1 MSPYFEFAINNR
13 YANRTLH
20 EAIAGMDQAAFTA
33 RRPGFFPSLSKTL
46 NHIRKV
52 DAFYLGALNGAGTGR
67 AVYALPDIEDVNALA
82 EEQSR
87 LDMALMNFCDGDI
100 DLDRCMAVERPGAQT
115 QERVG
120 ALLPHL
126 FQHQIHHRGQAHVQ
140 VGEAGT
146 APPQLDDF
154 FLEWERA
161 PIAQDCIREFLS

>member
-1 MSPYFEFAINNR
+1 MSPYLEFAVNNR
-13 YANRTLH
+13 YANRTLY

-52 DAFYLGALNGAGTGR
+52 DAFYLGALKGTGIGR
-67 AVYALPDIEDVNALA
+67 AVYALPDIENVTALA

-87 LDMALMNFCDGDI
+87 LDMDLMSFCDGDI
-100 DLDRCMAVERPGAQT
+100 DLDRCMAVERPGVRT
-115 QERVG
+115 QERIG

-140 VGEAGT
+140 VGETGV

-161 PIAQDCIREFLS
+161 PIAQDCIRESLS

>member
-1 MSPYFEFAINNR
+1 MSPYFEFAVNNR

-20 EAIAGMDQAAFTA
+20 EAISGMDQAAFTA
-33 RRPGFFPSLSKTL
+33 RRSGFFTSLSKTL

-52 DAFYLGALNGAGTGR
+52 DAFYLGALNGTGIGR
-67 AVYALPDIEDVNALA
+67 AVYAMPDIEDVSTLA
-82 EEQSR
+82 VEQSR
-87 LDMALMNFCDGDI
+87 LDVDLMNFCEGDI
-100 DLDRCMAVERPGAQT
+100 DLDRSMAVERPGTQT

-140 VGEAGT
+140 VGEAGI

-161 PIAQDCIREFLS
+161 PIAKDCIREFLS

>member
-1 MSPYFEFAINNR
+1 MSPYFEFAVNNS
-13 YANRTLH
+13 YANRTLY
-20 EAIAGMDQAAFTA
+20 EAIAGMDQAKLTE

-52 DAFYLGALNGAGTGR
+52 DAFYLDALNGTDIGR
-67 AVYALPDIEDVNALA
+67 GVYALPDIEDVNALA

-87 LDMALMNFCDGDI
+87 LDMDLVSFCNGDI
-100 DLDRCMAVERPGAQT
+100 DLDRCMAVERPGTQT
-115 QERVG
+115 QERIG

-140 VGEAGT
+140 MSDAGI

>member
-1 MSPYFEFAINNR
+1 MSPYFEFAVNNS
-13 YANRTLH
+13 YANRTLY
-20 EAIAGMDQAAFTA
+20 EAIAGMDQAKLTE

-52 DAFYLGALNGAGTGR
+52 DAFYLDALNGTDIGR
-67 AVYALPDIEDVNALA
+67 GVYALPEIEDVNALA

-87 LDMALMNFCDGDI
+87 LDMDLVSFCNGDI

-115 QERVG
+115 KERIG

-140 VGEAGT
+140 VGDAGI

-161 PIAQDCIREFLS
+161 PIAQDCIRDFLS

>member
-1 MSPYFEFAINNR
+1 MSPFFEFAVNNC
-13 YANRTLH
+13 YANRTLY
-20 EAIAGMDQAAFTA
+20 EAIAGMDQATFTES
-33 RRPGFFPSLSKTL
+33 RPGFFSLLSKTL

-52 DAFYLGALNGAGTGR
+52 DAFYLGALNGSDIGR
-67 AVYALPDIEDVNALA
+67 GVYALPDIEDVHALG

-87 LDMALMNFCDGDI
+87 LDMDLVNFCDGDI
-100 DLDRCMAVERPGAQT
+100 DLDRCMAVERPGART
-115 QERVG
+115 QERIG

-140 VGEAGT
+140 MGDAGI

>member
-1 MSPYFEFAINNR
+1 MIPFFEFAVNNC
-13 YANRTLH
+13 YANRTLY
-20 EAIAGMDQAAFTA
+20 EAIAGMDQATFTES
-33 RRPGFFPSLSKTL
+33 RPGFFSSLSKTL

-52 DAFYLGALNGAGTGR
+52 DAFYLGALNGTDIGR
-67 AVYALPDIEDVNALA
+67 GVYALPDIEDVQALA

-87 LDMALMNFCDGDI
+87 LDMDLVNFCDGDI
-100 DLDRCMAVERPGAQT
+100 DLDRCMAVERPGTQT
-115 QERVG
+115 QERIG

-140 VGEAGT
+140 MSDAGI

>member
-1 MSPYFEFAINNR
+1 MSPYFEFAVNNC
-13 YANRTLH
+13 YANRTLY
-20 EAIAGMDQAAFTA
+20 EAIAGMDRATFTE

-52 DAFYLGALNGAGTGR
+52 DAFYLGALNGSGIGR
-67 AVYALPDIEDVNALA
+67 GVFALPDIEDVHALA

-87 LDMALMNFCDGDI
+87 LDMDLVNFCDGDI
-100 DLDRCMAVERPGAQT
+100 DLDRCMAVERPGTQT
-115 QERVG
+115 QERIG

-126 FQHQIHHRGQAHVQ
+126 SQHQIHHRGQAHVQ
-140 VGEAGT
+140 VGDAGI

-161 PIAQDCIREFLS
+161 PIAHHCIREFLS

>member
-1 MSPYFEFAINNR
+1 MSPYFEFAVNNR
-13 YANRTLH
+13 YANRTLY
-20 EAIAGMDQAAFTA
+20 EAISGMDRAMFTA

-52 DAFYLGALNGAGTGR
+52 DAFYLGVLNGAGIGR

-82 EEQSR
+82 EAQSR
-87 LDMALMNFCDGDI
+87 LDSDLMDFCDGDI
-100 DLDRCMAVERPGAQT
+100 ELDRCMAVERPGAQT
-115 QERVG
+115 RERIG

-140 VGEAGT
+140 VGDAGI

>member
-1 MSPYFEFAINNR
+1 MSPYLEFAVNNR
-13 YANRTLH
+13 YANRTLY

-52 DAFYLGALNGAGTGR
+52 DAFYLGALKGTGIGR
-67 AVYALPDIEDVNALA
+67 AVYALPDIENVTALA

-87 LDMALMNFCDGDI
+87 LDMDLMSFCDGDI
-100 DLDRCMAVERPGAQT
+100 DLDRCMAVERPGVRT
-115 QERVG
+115 QERIG

-140 VGEAGT
+140 VGEAGV

-161 PIAQDCIREFLS
+161 PIAQDCIRESLS

>member
-1 MSPYFEFAINNR
+1 MSPFFEFAVNNC
-13 YANRTLH
+13 YANRTLY
-20 EAIAGMDQAAFTA
+20 EAIAVMDQDTFTES
-33 RRPGFFPSLSKTL
+33 RPGFFPSLSKTL

-52 DAFYLGALNGAGTGR
+52 DAFYLGALKGTDIGR
-67 AVYALPDIEDVNALA
+67 GVYALPDMEDVHALA

-87 LDMALMNFCDGDI
+87 LDTDLVNFCDGDI
-100 DLDRCMAVERPGAQT
+100 DLDRCMAVERQGTQT
-115 QERVG
+115 QERIG

-140 VGEAGT
+140 MSDAGI